1 MKWEIDPEE
10 IERFLAIFKLIYTY
24 LLDWLASQEST
35 ED

>member
-10 IERFLAIFKLIYTY
+10 IKQFLTIFKLIYTY
-24 LLDWLASQEST
+24 PLEWLATQESI